1 MPKFEDGCESFNFC
15 MSGLGGG
22 VARTETRVWL
32 AARTAVAQAGTGC
45 GSLAG
50 AMDRSWPELECEPQ
64 PGMASSLAPTPGR
77 EQPVPARQPVTPAP
91 V

>member
-1 MPKFEDGCESFNFC
+1 MMPKFEDGCEFFNFC

-64 PGMASSLAPTPGR
+64 PGMASLAPTPGR

>member
-1 MPKFEDGCESFNFC
+1 MMPKFEDGCISFNFY

-50 AMDRSWPELECEPQ
+50 AMDRSWPWSESHSQQWPAWLRLRAGSLCQ
-64 PGMASSLAPTPGR
+64 QGM
-77 EQPVPARQPVTPAP
+77 VTPAP